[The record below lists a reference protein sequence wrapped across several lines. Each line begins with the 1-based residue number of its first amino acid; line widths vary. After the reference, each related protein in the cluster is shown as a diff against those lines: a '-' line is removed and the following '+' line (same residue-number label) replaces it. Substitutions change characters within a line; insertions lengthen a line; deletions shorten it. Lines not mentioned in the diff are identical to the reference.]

1 MDELTPWKM
10 YSIMF
15 YFGIGL
21 CGACPYGD
29 MIPMT
34 PNELGFDLI
43 AQIWVRFMWAFIIA
57 ECCSAVGALHD
68 AKASQVQK
76 RDQIVSWMR
85 QNNVPSKVVQRYK
98 EYEDCMWENF
108 QGIEE
113 QQILK
118 SLPKSLRMEIRSFIF
133 KGLVENWEAFPRE
146 S

>member
-1 MDELTPWKM
+1 M
-10 YSIMF
+10 
-15 YFGIGL
+15 
-21 CGACPYGD
+21 
-29 MIPMT
+29 
-34 PNELGFDLI
+34 
-43 AQIWVRFMWAFIIA
+43 
-57 ECCSAVGALHD
+57 
-68 AKASQVQK
+68 QK

-133 KGLVENWEAFPRE
+133 KGLVENWEVFPRE